1 MEVNE
6 RFEDMIRNLDEHYSS
21 KMDIGDLPIDNLS
34 DIDLLNLNESDLS
47 ENLMKALATVDL
59 FTLLKDFSKKQ
70 LAIYE
75 KVLTDVYHIVEM
87 VDLNDTEQKKV
98 LGFQKELLIRR
109 RKIKELN
116 NVFDLVPKRSGDTQE
131 RLNKL
136 SVIGERKEQL
146 QYSLRSKNVFGG
158 VSDNAK
164 KLGIYKGGFIESQR
178 IKISQTNEN
187 NIRKLYTQLIESI
200 VEDNKEE
207 YSNQSVRTKI
217 LKFINKSKK

>member
-1 MEVNE
+1 
-6 RFEDMIRNLDEHYSS
+6 
-21 KMDIGDLPIDNLS
+21 
-34 DIDLLNLNESDLS
+34 
-47 ENLMKALATVDL
+47 
-59 FTLLKDFSKKQ
+59 
-70 LAIYE
+70 
-75 KVLTDVYHIVEM
+75 M

-116 NVFDLVPKRSGDTQE
+116 NVFDLVPKRPGDTQE

>member
-116 NVFDLVPKRSGDTQE
+116 NVFDLVPKRPGDTQE

>member
-1 MEVNE
+1 MNN
-6 RFEDMIRNLDEHYSS
+6 RLKNLLDNLDEHYSS
-21 KMDIGDLPIDNLS
+21 KVTMVNLAIDDLS
-34 DIDLLNLNESDLS
+34 EVDLLKVNENDLA
-47 ENLMKALATVDL
+47 ENLMKALITIDL
-59 FTLLKDFSKKQ
+59 FTLLKDSNKKQ
-70 LAIYE
+70 LVIYE
-75 KVLTDVYHIVEM
+75 KILTDIYHIIEM

-116 NVFDLVPKRSGDTQE
+116 NVFDLVPKRPGDTQE

-146 QYSLRSKNVFGG
+146 QYSLRSKNVFGS

-178 IKISQTNEN
+178 IKISQINED

>member
-6 RFEDMIRNLDEHYSS
+6 RFEDMVRNLDEHYSS
-21 KMDIGDLPIDNLS
+21 KMNMDNLSIDKLS

-47 ENLMKALATVDL
+47 ENLMKALLTVDL
-59 FTLLKDFSKKQ
+59 FTSLKDFSKKQ

-98 LGFQKELLIRR
+98 LSFQKELLIRR

-116 NVFDLVPKRSGDTQE
+116 NVFDLVPKRPGDTQE

-136 SVIGERKEQL
+136 SVIGDRKEQL

-158 VSDNAK
+158 VSENAK

-178 IKISQTNEN
+178 IKMSQTNED

>member
-1 MEVNE
+1 DALPIYQTLFQSN
-6 RFEDMIRNLDEHYSS
+6 NSS
-21 KMDIGDLPIDNLS
+21 KMNMENLSIDNLS

-59 FTLLKDFSKKQ
+59 FTSLKDFSKKQ

-98 LGFQKELLIRR
+98 LSFQKELLIRR

-116 NVFDLVPKRSGDTQE
+116 NVFDLVPKRPGDTQE

-136 SVIGERKEQL
+136 SVIGDRKEHL
-146 QYSLRSKNVFGG
+146 QYS
-158 VSDNAK
+158 
-164 KLGIYKGGFIESQR
+164 
-178 IKISQTNEN
+178 
-187 NIRKLYTQLIESI
+187 
-200 VEDNKEE
+200 
-207 YSNQSVRTKI
+207 
-217 LKFINKSKK
+217 

>member
-116 NVFDLVPKRSGDTQE
+116 NVFDLVPKRPGDTQE

-164 KLGIYKGGFIESQR
+164 KLGIYKGGFIEPQR

>member
-1 MEVNE
+1 MAE
-6 RFEDMIRNLDEHYSS
+6 NLDEYYSS
-21 KMDIGDLPIDNLS
+21 KIKMGNLAINGLS
-34 DIDLLNLNESDLS
+34 DIDLLNINENDLS

-116 NVFDLVPKRSGDTQE
+116 NVFDLVPKRPGDTQE

-136 SVIGERKEQL
+136 SVIGDRKEQL

-158 VSDNAK
+158 VSENAK

-178 IKISQTNEN
+178 IKISQTNED

>member
-1 MEVNE
+1 MEVNG
-6 RFEDMIRNLDEHYSS
+6 RFEDMVRNLDEHYSS
-21 KMDIGDLPIDNLS
+21 KMNMDNLSIDKLS

-47 ENLMKALATVDL
+47 ENLMKALLTVDL
-59 FTLLKDFSKKQ
+59 FTSLKDFSKKQ

-98 LGFQKELLIRR
+98 LSFQKELLIRR

-116 NVFDLVPKRSGDTQE
+116 NVFDLVPKRPGDTQE

-136 SVIGERKEQL
+136 SVIGDRKEHL

-158 VSDNAK
+158 VSESAK

-178 IKISQTNEN
+178 IKMSQTNED